1 MKRRKIRQLVRK
13 VNKMYKGISVS
24 CTLFGLFLF
33 WSALEIVRYQQT
45 AGEII
50 AMLFVG
56 MMGSV
61 MGVMGLFGLWECWQK
76 RG

>member
-1 MKRRKIRQLVRK
+1 MIYRGL
-13 VNKMYKGISVS
+13 SVS
-24 CTLFGLFLF
+24 MVLFGTVLF

-45 AGEII
+45 AGEIV

-56 MMGSV
+56 MMGSI
-61 MGVMGLFGLWECWQK
+61 MGTMGLYGLWECWRK